1 MPFEI
6 LAINPSC
13 KINLVLSIVYKY
25 FYRGESCLRRTL
37 MLLSCS
43 LNFLRAQYLNMCI
56 LTHELI
62 VNFVQSNECS
72 KPNFANFASF
82 IWTNIW
88 WVYWLYLVVLY
99 LNLLLP
105 GGRRLGS
112 TLQRASSVNAAGR
125 ISMIHIFSPVLATIM
140 LNFTLVLNKTNLSYL
155 NCLIFP
161 HRVTELPFKT
171 VSIKWGLPTANYRL
185 QTGYRTRTRYKMQ
198 ATYET
203 WTMDGVYI

>member
-1 MPFEI
+1 MNLLLI
-6 LAINPSC
+6 LCRVMNVQNQILLILPASYGQTYDN
-13 KINLVLSIVYKY
+13 N
-25 FYRGESCLRRTL
+25 RGAL
-37 MLLSCS
+37 CS
-43 LNFLRAQYLNMCI
+43 
-56 LTHELI
+56 
-62 VNFVQSNECS
+62 
-72 KPNFANFASF
+72 
-82 IWTNIW
+82 

-112 TLQRASSVNAAGR
+112 TLQRASSVNAAGW
-125 ISMIHIFSPVLATIM
+125 ISMIHIFSPVLTTIM

-185 QTGYRTRTRYKMQ
+185 QTGYKTRTRYKMQ

>member
-1 MPFEI
+1 MLNISTNAHWRMNLLLIMCRVMNVQNKI
-6 LAINPSC
+6 LLILPASYGQTYDN
-13 KINLVLSIVYKY
+13 N
-25 FYRGESCLRRTL
+25 RGAL
-37 MLLSCS
+37 CS
-43 LNFLRAQYLNMCI
+43 
-56 LTHELI
+56 
-62 VNFVQSNECS
+62 
-72 KPNFANFASF
+72 
-82 IWTNIW
+82 

-105 GGRRLGS
+105 GGTKTPLIKSTALSRLGS

-125 ISMIHIFSPVLATIM
+125 ISMIHIFLPVLATIM

-185 QTGYRTRTRYKMQ
+185 RTGYETRTRYKMQ
-198 ATYET
+198 ARYET
-203 WTMDGVYI
+203 WTMDCVYI

>member
-1 MPFEI
+1 MNVQNQI
-6 LAINPSC
+6 LLILPASYGQTYDN
-13 KINLVLSIVYKY
+13 N
-25 FYRGESCLRRTL
+25 RGAL
-37 MLLSCS
+37 CS
-43 LNFLRAQYLNMCI
+43 
-56 LTHELI
+56 
-62 VNFVQSNECS
+62 
-72 KPNFANFASF
+72 
-82 IWTNIW
+82 

-155 NCLIFP
+155 NCLTFP

-185 QTGYRTRTRYKMQ
+185 QTGIKHGLGIKCRLRMKRGLWTAYMYKNNCRKV
-198 ATYET
+198 TLRE
-203 WTMDGVYI
+203 MDSGLA